1 MSNPVYAAATV
12 AVLRDGAHGLEVF
25 MVKRSSKTRFM
36 PHAHVFPGGRVD
48 PEDAEVPILGGEL
61 DRARMNIED
70 AVAYQAAA
78 IRETYEESGILLAD
92 GQVVE
97 EAREALQEHREN
109 LAEVAERM
117 GWTLRADRLVYWSW
131 WLTPEIEP
139 RRYDTRFFVAAV
151 GPNTVGAHD
160 NTETVQSAWWM
171 PADALERFDR
181 GEILLAPPTAR
192 TLQELLPYATAA
204 EALEAGRSRRTPQIE
219 PRLHMGSDGVLEVVL
234 PGDPEFPA
242 EVSVEGP
249 TRMHLRYAQPWL
261 DEDKVG
267 E

>member
-1 MSNPVYAAATV
+1 
-12 AVLRDGAHGLEVF
+12 

-48 PEDAEVPILGGEL
+48 PGDALVPMLGGAE
-61 DRARMNIED
+61 DRERMDVAE
-70 AVAYQAAA
+70 AAAYQAAA

-92 GQVVE
+92 GEVC
-97 EAREALQEHREN
+97 ASSRSALQEHRES
-109 LAEVAERM
+109 LASVAARL
-117 GWTLRADRLVYWSW
+117 GWTLKADRLVYWSW
-131 WLTPEIEP
+131 WITPEVEP

-151 GPNTVGAHD
+151 DASTVGEHD
-160 NTETVQSAWWM
+160 NAETVESAWWK
-171 PADALERFDR
+171 PLDALKRFEE

-192 TLQELLPYATAA
+192 TLQELLEYTTTE
-204 EALEAGRSRRTPQIE
+204 EALQAGRQRRTPQIE
-219 PRLHMGSDGVLEVVL
+219 PRLHMGDDGVLVVVL

-261 DEDKVG
+261 DRDKVG